1 MAPAWEDTFDEAQK
15 RTEDTRRKMF
25 IDAIRE
31 KIPAIDPDLAYLTPT
46 EILQAMKAEPVI
58 TEFHKRLEVYEA
70 PEKDLAILFPDA
82 DRKPWTSGKT
92 TALIYRNLHTSIKN
106 LNIADRIEVFTISP
120 VLGIVPMEWYDD
132 MPMYD
137 GSGAQSF
144 MVRRRGLSWN
154 VEDFKEVISRSAD
167 LMIGFLEKNYEKF
180 QKWHV
185 IYRDPSVHQRIFQNA
200 MEKKPLGIWP
210 HTSKKSLADSYLS
223 MRTIMKEI
231 SEG

>member
-15 RTEDTRRKMF
+15 KTEDTRRKMF
-25 IDAIRE
+25 IDSLRE
-31 KIPAIDPDLAYLTPT
+31 KTPIVDPDLAFLTPT
-46 EILQAMKAEPVI
+46 ELLVAMKENSQI
-58 TEFHKRLEVYEA
+58 LDFHKKLESYESTK
-70 PEKDLAILFPDA
+70 KDIAILFPDA

-106 LNIADRIEVFTISP
+106 LKLADRVEVFTISP
-120 VLGIVPMEWYDD
+120 LLGIVPMEWYDD

-137 GSGAQSF
+137 ASGSQSF

-154 VEDFKEVISRSAD
+154 VEDFKKVIGRSGE
-167 LMIGFLEKNYEKF
+167 LMANFLKKNHANF
-180 QKWHV
+180 GKWHI
-185 IYRDPSVHQRIFQNA
+185 IYRDPSVHQRIFQSS
-200 MEKKPLGIWP
+200 MEKQTFPIWP

-223 MRTIMKEI
+223 LRTIMKEI

>member
-1 MAPAWEDTFDEAQK
+1 
-15 RTEDTRRKMF
+15 MF

-31 KIPAIDPDLAYLTPT
+31 KIPAIDPELAFLTPT
-46 EILQAMKAEPVI
+46 EILHAM
-58 TEFHKRLEVYEA
+58 HEVPAISTYHEKLGSYEA
-70 PEKDLAILFPDA
+70 PEKEIALLFPDA

-106 LNIADRIEVFTISP
+106 LKLADRLEVFTISP
-120 VLGIVPMEWYDD
+120 VLGIIPMEWYDD

-137 GSGAQSF
+137 GSGSQSF

-154 VEDFKEVISRSAD
+154 VDDFKEIISRSAD
-167 LMIGFLEKNYEKF
+167 LLVEFLEKNHGKF
-180 QKWHV
+180 GKWHV
-185 IYRDPSVHQRIFQNA
+185 VYRDPSVHQRIFQNA
-200 MEKKPLGIWP
+200 MEKKPFAIWP